1 MQWHAEPRSGQFYA
15 THDRAY
21 NNDRNP
27 WNLAEKQ
34 NAPEIIEIASAF
46 ARLRE
51 RLRPYLWEEAQYCVR
66 HGRPMMAQ
74 LCLDFPDDPRALDCD
89 DQFMLGRRYLVAPIL
104 QKGAHSRTVYLPEG
118 KWRHFFTGERLTGG
132 CEHLLDC
139 PLTEALVFERLEV

>member
-1 MQWHAEPRSGQFYA
+1 MYQHLRPL
-15 THDRAY
+15 
-21 NNDRNP
+21 
-27 WNLAEKQ
+27 LAEKQ

-51 RLRPYLWEEAQYCVR
+51 RLRPYLWEEAQHCAR
-66 HGRPMMAQ
+66 HGRPMMAH
-74 LCLDFPDDPRALDCD
+74 LCLDFPDDPRTLDCD

-132 CEHLLDC
+132 HEQRLDC
-139 PLTEALVFERLEV
+139 PLTEALVFERLEA